1 MPIKEDS
8 KDNRSSMYIDIYER
22 EKERERERERER
34 DQRNKKKTKTREMQ
48 NDVSLRQF

>member
-22 EKERERERERER
+22 ERERERE
-34 DQRNKKKTKTREMQ
+34 TKEIKRKPKQGRCKMMSPLGNFEI
-48 NDVSLRQF
+48 N

>member
-22 EKERERERERER
+22 EKERERERER

>member
-22 EKERERERERER
+22 KRERERN
-34 DQRNKKKTKTREMQ
+34 QRNKKKTKTREMQ